1 MRAKLRDELAATV
14 EEVLASS
21 MKRRAMFTGE
31 ILFEFQLS

>member
-14 EEVLASS
+14 EVVLASS
-21 MKRRAMFTGE
+21 MKRRATFIGE

>member
-21 MKRRAMFTGE
+21 MKSRATFTGE
-31 ILFEFQLS
+31 ISFEFRPS